1 MTAETFDWTDPDTG
15 EKHSCAIP
23 GGLPNPPGDGKTVGE
38 ILDQMRNGPIPP
50 HRRDRE
56 MLVWLADRLDA
67 AVMRERAVAATIA
80 ATQAVNMTEERCRRD
95 FGGNV
100 AKMREVLEDAT
111 NELQILLDRYVPQ
124 YPSGRYINRFSKTA
138 TLRRKLE
145 YVIGNVKAALAAPPR
160 NCDRPEFKNGE
171 DAWLAFEKEN
181 PDWCDNHQ
189 SKSFW
194 CDDCESAGCDRCMAD
209 WLMSQ
214 ATTEKGGAECQQK

>member
-23 GGLPNPPGDGKTVGE
+23 DGLPMPPKSGETIADIVDELRTIQRNPTLQRTLEHAKE
-38 ILDQMRNGPIPP
+38 LD
-50 HRRDRE
+50 
-56 MLVWLADRLDA
+56 LADRIEAAHQREKLRWAKANGDLARMLDLEKAQGGDA
-67 AVMRERAVAATIA
+67 ARLREALEKIVTWCD
-80 ATQAVNMTEERCRRD
+80 TGEGEEEYGCENCVHD
-95 FGGNV
+95 
-100 AKMREVLEDAT
+100 REEMA
-111 NELQILLDRYVPQ
+111 R
-124 YPSGRYINRFSKTA
+124 
-138 TLRRKLE
+138 
-145 YVIGNVKAALAAPPR
+145 AALAAPPR